1 MTCLTNLISKLKR
14 GKDMKSLKTK
24 ILVIVGG
31 VALLAMIIS
40 AGIIINNVSRN
51 SLMAESYITQLSG
64 EQIAVQVDEYF
75 SKYIKTVQ
83 LAADD
88 NAIRHIASDC
98 NSNEDI
104 LASSYYPMA
113 RDTLAATEAKGGD
126 SFSDIYL
133 LTVKDGVGMDGTG
146 WLQDDETDLAG
157 EEYWFDSDSKIK
169 AGYVISTPYYE
180 EDSEAIVV
188 TVAAPVYD
196 LDNNEI
202 LGVVGLDLKVD
213 DLGKKIVE
221 YASVY
226 DTASKLLVSNT
237 GSIIASANQ
246 DLVLKKIDEVGFG
259 KEIPEA
265 AQSGTDGVIKTT
277 DNGNNIYA
285 SISKAKTT
293 GWDVVYTVTEKEF
306 MNDTNAMIR
315 RTVMVY
321 AVAVLALII
330 ITLIVTNNIIKPV
343 RKLNQITQ
351 QLAAGN
357 LDTEVDILSA
367 DETGQLA
374 ESMRGLVA
382 RLREYIDYIEEI
394 SASLDRFAS
403 GQLDIN
409 LTLSYDGEFEKIKNS
424 LLKVSRV
431 FKDTIGQLV
440 QTSERVASGS
450 GEIAHAAQQL
460 AMGAT
465 NQASTTE
472 ELTATINELS
482 DRVTQNARQA
492 RDASLQVKQVGGTAD
507 MSNEQMR
514 EMIAAIAEI
523 NEKSSEIGKIIKT
536 IEDIAFQ
543 TNILALNAAVEA
555 ARAGEAGKG
564 FAVVADEVR
573 NLASKSAEAAKDTT
587 HLIEETV
594 KAVENGTEIANK
606 TGEMLGEV
614 IEGVSQTVG
623 LIQEISDASSLQADA
638 LKQTLNGVEEISQ
651 VTQTN
656 AATAEES
663 SASSDELSKQANA
676 LQNVAS
682 QFKL

>member
-1 MTCLTNLISKLKR
+1 
-14 GKDMKSLKTK
+14 MKSLKTK
-24 ILVIVGG
+24 ILVTVGG
-31 VALLAMIIS
+31 VALLAMVIS
-40 AGIIINNVSRN
+40 AFVIINNVSRN
-51 SLMAESYITQLSG
+51 SMKAESYITNLSNQ
-64 EQIAVQVDEYF
+64 QIAVQVDEYF
-75 SKYIKTVQ
+75 SKYIKIVQ
-83 LAADD
+83 MAANDS
-88 NAIRHIASDC
+88 AIRHVASDC

-104 LASSYYPMA
+104 LASPYYTLA
-113 RDTLAATEAKGGD
+113 RNTLAATEEKGGD
-126 SFSDIYL
+126 NFSDIYL
-133 LTVKDGVGMDGTG
+133 LTLKDGVGIDGTG
-146 WLQDDETDLAG
+146 WLQGEETDLAS
-157 EEYWFDSDSKIK
+157 EEYWFDSEDKIK
-169 AGYVISTPYYE
+169 AGYIVSTPYYE

-196 LDNNEI
+196 LKDQEV
-202 LGVVGLDLKVD
+202 LGVLGLDLKVD
-213 DLGKKIVE
+213 ALGKQIVE

-226 DTASKLLVSNT
+226 DSAYKLLVSND

-246 DLVLKKIDEVGFG
+246 DQVLKKIDEVGFG
-259 KEIPEA
+259 KEITEA
-265 AQSGTDGVIKTT
+265 AQKGGGDVIKST
-277 DNGNNIYA
+277 DNGNSIYV
-285 SISKAKTT
+285 SIAKAQTT
-293 GWDVVYTVTEKEF
+293 KWDVVYAVPEKEY
-306 MNDTNAMIR
+306 MEDTNSMIR
-315 RTVMVY
+315 RTVIVY
-321 AVAVLALII
+321 AVAILALIL
-330 ITLIVTNNIIKPV
+330 ITLLVTNNIIKPV
-343 RKLNQITQ
+343 RKLNAITQ

-357 LDTEVDILSA
+357 LDTQVDIISA

-374 ESMRGLVA
+374 NSMRALVG
-382 RLREYIDYIEEI
+382 RLSEYIDYIDEV
-394 SASLDRFAS
+394 SAALDRFAS
-403 GQLDIN
+403 GHLEIS
-409 LTLSYDGEFEKIKNS
+409 LTQAYDGDFAKIKTS
-424 LLKVSRV
+424 LLEVSRV

-472 ELTATINELS
+472 QLTATINELS
-482 DRVTQNARQA
+482 ERVTKNAKQA
-492 RDASLQVKQVGGTAD
+492 QDASVQVKQVGGTAD

-514 EMIAAIAEI
+514 EMITAIAEI

-573 NLASKSAEAAKDTT
+573 NLASKSAEAAKETT

-623 LIQEISDASSLQADA
+623 LIQEISDASSSQADA

-663 SASSDELSKQANA
+663 SAASDELSKQANT
-676 LQNVAS
+676 LQDVAS